1 MNMKT
6 LNKILAG
13 STLMTAIATA
23 TFAEDAPVLPAGM
36 ISLQSPEG
44 TRLLE
49 TSTARANF
57 YALIQHLTTQQRPTY
72 CGVATAVT
80 VLNTVRPSDT
90 PVSES
95 LNGKFAYFD
104 QVNYF
109 SKAVEQVIPESTVQQ
124 HGFSLDQWAAAI
136 GTYDVK
142 VEKWHCGDRDGEA
155 DYTNFVARAKA
166 ALSSTNQYVVVN
178 FLRKA
183 LSQTGRT
190 GHFSPVGA
198 YNEKENK
205 FLVLDVAQFKYPA
218 FWVDAK
224 LLWDAMD
231 TGDSVSQKHRGF
243 VIITANP
250 Q

>member
-1 MNMKT
+1 MNAIQKT
-6 LNKILAG
+6 L
-13 STLMTAIATA
+13 SVTALLTVFATA
-23 TFAEDAPVLPAGM
+23 SFADEAEPLPAGM

-44 TRLLE
+44 IRLLE
-49 TSTARANF
+49 TSGAHANF

-72 CGVATAVT
+72 CGVASAVT
-80 VLNTVRPSDT
+80 ILNTVRPSDT
-90 PVSES
+90 PVSDS
-95 LNGKFAYFD
+95 LNGKFAWFD
-104 QVNYF
+104 QVNFF
-109 SKAVEQVIPESTVQQ
+109 SKAVEQVIPQTEVQK

-136 GTYDVK
+136 STYDVK
-142 VEKWHCGDRDGEA
+142 VEKWHCGEAVGEA
-155 DYTNFVARAKA
+155 DYAAFLEKAKA
-166 ALSSTNQYVVVN
+166 ALSSTNQYLVVN
-178 FLRKA
+178 FLRRS
-183 LSQTGRT
+183 LGQTGRT

-224 LLWDAMD
+224 LLWEAMN
-231 TGDSVSQKHRGF
+231 TGDSVSAKHRGF

>member
-1 MNMKT
+1 MKT
-6 LNKILAG
+6 IQRILAV
-13 STLMTAIATA
+13 TALLTVVATA
-23 TFAEDAPVLPAGM
+23 SFADDAQPLPAGM

-44 TRLLE
+44 GRLLE
-49 TSTARANF
+49 TSGARANF

-72 CGVATAVT
+72 CGVASAVT

-90 PVSES
+90 PVSDS
-95 LNGKFAYFD
+95 LNGKFAWFD
-104 QVNYF
+104 QVNFF
-109 SKAVEQVIPESTVQQ
+109 SKAVEQIIPQTEVQK

-142 VEKWHCGDRDGEA
+142 IEKWHCGEAAGEA
-155 DYTNFVARAKA
+155 DYAAFLAKAKA
-166 ALSSTNQYVVVN
+166 ALTSINQYLVVN
-178 FLRKA
+178 FLRKSLGQA
-183 LSQTGRT
+183 GKT

-218 FWVDAK
+218 FWVDGK
-224 LLWDAMD
+224 LLWDAMN
-231 TGDSVSQKHRGF
+231 TGDSVSAKHRGF